1 MNNNQ
6 AKNNYIYYRN
16 NSWVN
21 NRATL
26 LSQLAVNNQ
35 DISEAYK
42 ANAQRL
48 EANLNIGTLPD
59 NFVEEVIKLLDF
71 NEKQQTV
78 LQQEQ
83 QKFFE
88 DIQNF
93 VGTEL
98 SKTML
103 IGGISVGTANVQLQ
117 RIISIVNQDQ
127 TKVNEIAKRLQE
139 ILVRIDEFD
148 RGFQDIANSEV
159 SFLSVEAMKK
169 TKKAYDEIKSF
180 TMNPTAK
187 GPELSKTLSRL
198 IGLLLGDLKGGLL
211 EYADYIH
218 NHAVAVATQSVV
230 DAVAQIKNVQLT
242 GVQDTIIKDEKL
254 AAALGQSVFRNKAD
268 NLVTI
273 EWGANAI
280 QIAFGISDKS
290 YTSGKARG
298 KSLAA
303 GVRWQA
309 LFHEA
314 GLSESAFEYYYAN
327 MMVHERAI
335 LNNPNNILNKYLAAK
350 ASSFILS
357 GIAGGTTP
365 QAMFIRYANKIVYAP
380 SLLRKIAENGKGFRL
395 TPSGTVDNT
404 FVNQN
409 NGPNAQDA
417 YARTRSTISK
427 LRSGIAFNAYR

>member
-16 NSWVN
+16 NSWAN

-26 LSQLAVNNQ
+26 LSQLAVSNQ

-42 ANAQRL
+42 ANAKRL
-48 EANLNIGTLPD
+48 EANLNIGNLPD

-71 NEKQQTV
+71 NEKQQTL
-78 LQQEQ
+78 LQQKQ

-98 SKTML
+98 SKTIL
-103 IGGISVGTANVQLQ
+103 TSGISVGTANIQL
-117 RIISIVNQDQ
+117 RKTILTADQ
-127 TKVNEIAKRLQE
+127 VNEIAKKLQE
-139 ILVRIDEFD
+139 ILDRIDKFD
-148 RGFQDIANSEV
+148 RGFQDMMNSEV

-169 TKKAYDEIKSF
+169 TKQAYDEIKSF
-180 TMNPTAK
+180 TMNPTVE
-187 GPELSKTLSRL
+187 GPNLSKELSRL

-218 NHAVAVATQSVV
+218 NHAVAIATQSVV

-242 GVQDTIIKDEKL
+242 GIQDTIINDKKL
-254 AAALGQSVFRNKAD
+254 AEALGQSVFRNKAD

-273 EWGANAI
+273 EWGKNGM
-280 QIAFGISDKS
+280 QITFGISDKS
-290 YTSGKARG
+290 YKSGKARG

-303 GVRWQA
+303 GIKWQA

-314 GLSESAFEYYYAN
+314 GLSESSFEYYYAN

-335 LNNPNNILNKYLAAK
+335 LNNQDNILNKYLAAK
-350 ASSFILS
+350 ASGFILS

-365 QAMFIRYANKIVYAP
+365 QAMFIRYANKIVYVP
-380 SLLRKIAENGKGFRL
+380 SLLRQIAENGKGFRL
-395 TPSGTVDNT
+395 APSGTVDNA
-404 FVNQN
+404 FVNKN
-409 NGPNAQDA
+409 NGPNVQDA

-427 LRSGIAFNAYR
+427 LRRGIAFNTYR